1 MSYPTDVV
9 NMMWESVTMIEAQEQ
24 LKSFSAADWPNMK
37 KADRSKLH
45 KELHRQAYPNSFS
58 KKNLI
63 TVHDLQ
69 KMLGR

>member
-1 MSYPTDVV
+1 
-9 NMMWESVTMIEAQEQ
+9 MIEAQEQ
-24 LKSFSAADWPNMK
+24 LKSFNVADWPNMK
-37 KADRSKLH
+37 KQQRQKLH

-63 TVHDLQ
+63 TAQDLQ